1 MTNKLTP
8 KQQKF
13 IAAWQTG
20 IDGTH
25 AAIGAGYSRKSAR
38 YTAYHLLNENAA
50 VMAEVAKVREQLAE
64 DAKYNGEKCMAE
76 CDAGITFAKA
86 TNNANALARLIEL
99 KAKLT
104 GLLVQKIDLNIENR
118 ANVAEALA
126 EARARVQRPRCDPSP
141 AIEGEFVALP
151 GVAEG
156 RTVDDQSRAAPYDSK
171 VDLNL

>member
-38 YTAYHLLNENAA
+38 YTAYHLLNENTA

-76 CDAGITFAKA
+76 CDAGLAFAKA

-104 GLLVQKIDLNIENR
+104 GLLVQKIDLNVDSR
-118 ANVAEALA
+118 PHVAEALA
-126 EARARVQRPRCDPSP
+126 DARARSLRPRCDPAP
-141 AIEGEFVALP
+141 AIEGQFVALP
-151 GVAEG
+151 GIEAKGAPDCE
-156 RTVDDQSRAAPYDSK
+156 SRAAPYDSK
-171 VDLNL
+171 VDFNL

>member
-1 MTNKLTP
+1 VTNKLTP

-50 VMAEVAKVREQLAE
+50 VMAEVAKVRKQLAE

-76 CDAGITFAKA
+76 CDEGLAFAKA

-104 GLLVQKIDLNIENR
+104 GLLVQKIDLNVDSR
-118 ANVAEALA
+118 PHVAEALA
-126 EARARVQRPRCDPSP
+126 EARARSLRPRSDPAP
-141 AIEGEFVALP
+141 AIEGQFVALP
-151 GVAEG
+151 LIKEG
-156 RTVDDQSRAAPYDSK
+156 QPPDPQSEDEFLGAKIDF
-171 VDLNL
+171 NL

>member
-50 VMAEVAKVREQLAE
+50 VMAEVAKVRGQLAE

-76 CDAGITFAKA
+76 CDEGLAFAKA

-126 EARARVQRPRCDPSP
+126 EARARSLRPRCDPAP
-141 AIEGEFVALP
+141 AIEGQFVALP
-151 GVAEG
+151 HMQDGQ
-156 RTVDDQSRAAPYDSK
+156 TPDPQSKAAPYDSK